1 MGYRRSFPKGIAFLC
16 LLVVILATCIGGV
29 DGFRS
34 RRALSA
40 YLERRGRGLSLK
52 GDGVD
57 ATAAVG
63 GAENKT
69 KKEEA
74 EDEYEGDYAY
84 GTGTRKETLS
94 EKDAEKLKEGDY
106 QGAEE
111 EYSYEDDAASKK
123 EVKKADAEYGVFLS
137 SLVSVS
143 LFFHSRY
150 CA

>member
-1 MGYRRSFPKGIAFLC
+1 M
-16 LLVVILATCIGGV
+16 
-29 DGFRS
+29 
-34 RRALSA
+34 
-40 YLERRGRGLSLK
+40 K

-63 GAENKT
+63 GAEKKT

-94 EKDAEKLKEGDY
+94 EKEAEKLKEGDY

-123 EVKKADAEYGVFLS
+123 EVKKADADDEYGVFLS